1 MALTLG
7 TNVGFV
13 ATAPT
18 GDPAGTDTTI
28 DGSSVV
34 VKDTSPAG
42 AIRITEIGWYRG
54 SGTNTANF
62 EVALYS
68 EAAGVADVRIF
79 VDATN
84 SSAVGPGWITTTV
97 DWPISGS
104 TAYWLGVQM
113 DAHTGS
119 STIDTAASGG
129 SGIDVRTS
137 QTTLNN
143 PYGGGAVSDADGMYA
158 VYAVYQTSP
167 STSLNTP
174 ADASSTSNRTPVLD
188 FTGTDAETNDIRYN
202 VQIDTVNTFD
212 SQGSANGTFSDN
224 FDDNS
229 LSGSWTATGSYGKV
243 FERSHRFE
251 VWHSTDIN
259 DYNQIITGSAY
270 DINESNFFVR
280 LLDAGNQAVTSHGA
294 IFFLRKHADDANKI
308 FFTVS
313 NTFLQCFKVVA
324 GTQTQVGSNVNY
336 DSATHKW
343 LRFREAG
350 TTLYWD
356 YSTDGSSW
364 TNLNSL
370 ANPFGTTSFDIAL
383 QTGIYAAETVP
394 TYAIFDSLNT
404 SKAPLIDVV
413 SGTDAGFA
421 NPDTGGDTDPFN
433 SGENIQYTVQSALSI
448 GTTYYWR
455 VRAQD
460 PNGSKGYG
468 AWSSTRSFTVTSGG
482 VKPLN
487 ISQAIKRAS
496 YF

>member
-1 MALTLG
+1 MALAIG

-13 ATAPT
+13 TTAPSA
-18 GDPAGTDTTI
+18 DPAGSDTTI

-42 AIRITEIGWYRG
+42 AVRITQIGWYRG

-62 EVALYS
+62 EIALYS

-84 SSAVGPGWITTTV
+84 SSAAGGWITTTV
-97 DWPISGS
+97 DWPISPS
-104 TAYWLGVQM
+104 TAYWLGLQM

-119 STIDTAASGG
+119 STVDSATSGG

-158 VYAVYQTSP
+158 IYALVQTSP
-167 STSLNTP
+167 STALNTP
-174 ADASSTSNRTPVLD
+174 ADAGSTTDTTPTLD
-188 FTGTDAETNDIRYN
+188 FTGTDGEANDIRYN

-212 SQGSANGTFSDN
+212 SQGSANGSFSDN

-229 LSGSWTATGSYGKV
+229 LSGSWTATGSSGKI
-243 FERSHRFE
+243 FERSHRIE
-251 VWHSTDIN
+251 INHNTIAN
-259 DYNQIITGSAY
+259 DYNQIITGSTY
-270 DINESNFFVR
+270 DINESNFYVR
-280 LLDAGNQAVTSHGA
+280 LLDAGNQALTSHGA
-294 IFFLRKHADDANKI
+294 IFFIRKSGDDANKI
-308 FFTVS
+308 FFTVTNS
-313 NTFLQCFKVVA
+313 VIQCFKVVA
-324 GTQTQVGSNVNY
+324 SVQTQVGSDTAY
-336 DSATHKW
+336 DAATHKW

-356 YSTDGSSW
+356 YSTDASSW
-364 TNLNSL
+364 TNITTL
-370 ANPFGTTSFDIAL
+370 ANPFATTSFNIGL
-383 QTGIYAAETVP
+383 QTGIYSAETSP
-394 TYAIFDSLNT
+394 SYAIFDNLNT
-404 SKAPLIDVV
+404 TKAPLIDAV

-433 SGENIQYTVQSALSI
+433 SGENIQYTVQSTLSV

-455 VRAQD
+455 VRAMD
-460 PNGSKGYG
+460 PTGSKGYG
-468 AWSSTRSFTVTSGG
+468 DWTATRSFSVISASLPR
-482 VKPLN
+482 VLS
-487 ISQAIKRAS
+487 ISQAVKRAS
-496 YF
+496 VF

>member
-1 MALTLG
+1 MALALG

-13 ATAPT
+13 TTAPT

-68 EAAGVADVRIF
+68 DDGTAAATRIF
-79 VDATN
+79 VDNTN

-97 DWPISGS
+97 DWPISAS
-104 TAYWLGVQM
+104 TAYWLGLQM

-119 STIDTAASGG
+119 STVDTATSGG
-129 SGIDVRTS
+129 SGTDVRTS
-137 QTTLNN
+137 QTTLND
-143 PYGGGAVSDADGMYA
+143 PYGGGAVADADGMYA
-158 VYAVYQTSP
+158 IYALVQTSP

-174 ADASSTSNRTPVLD
+174 ADASSTTDTTPLLD
-188 FTGTDAETNDIRYN
+188 FTGTDAESNDVRYN

-212 SQGSANGTFSDN
+212 SQGSANGSFSDN

-229 LSGSWTATGSYGKV
+229 LSGSWTLTGSTGKV
-243 FERSHRFE
+243 FERSHRIE
-251 VWHSTDIN
+251 INHNTTAN
-259 DYNQIITGSAY
+259 DYNQIITGSTY

-280 LLDAGNQAVTSHGA
+280 LLDAGNQALTSHGA
-294 IFFLRKHADDANKI
+294 IFFIRKSGDDTNKI
-308 FFTVS
+308 FFTVTNS
-313 NTFLQCFKVVA
+313 VIQCFKVVA
-324 GTQTQVGSNVNY
+324 SVQTQVGSDTAY
-336 DSATHKW
+336 SASTHKW

-364 TNLNSL
+364 TNLQSL
-370 ANPFGTTSFDIAL
+370 ANPFGTTSFNIAL
-383 QTGIYAAETVP
+383 QSGAYNAETSN
-394 TYAIFDSLNT
+394 TYAIFDNLNT
-404 SKAPLIDVV
+404 TKAPLIDVV

>member
-1 MALTLG
+1 MALAIG

-13 ATAPT
+13 TTAPT
-18 GDPAGTDTTI
+18 ADPAGSDTTI

-84 SSAVGPGWITTTV
+84 SSAAGGWITTTV
-97 DWPISGS
+97 DWPISPS
-104 TAYWLGVQM
+104 TAYWLGLQM

-119 STIDTAASGG
+119 STVDSATSGG
-129 SGIDVRTS
+129 SGIDLRTV

-158 VYAVYQTSP
+158 IYALVQTSP
-167 STSLNTP
+167 STALNTP
-174 ADASSTSNRTPVLD
+174 ADASSTTDTTPTLD
-188 FTGTDAETNDIRYN
+188 FTGTDAEANDIRYN

-212 SQGSANGTFSDN
+212 SQGAANGSFSDN

-229 LSGSWTATGSYGKV
+229 LSASWALTGTYGKA

-251 VWHSTDIN
+251 VWHNTDVN
-259 DYNQIITGSAY
+259 DYNQIITVSTY
-270 DINESNFFVR
+270 DLNESNFFVR
-280 LLDAGNQAVTSHGA
+280 LLDAGNQAVASHGA
-294 IFFLRKHADDANKI
+294 IFFIRKNADDSNKL

-313 NTFLQCFKVVA
+313 STVLQCFKVVV
-324 GTQTQVGSNVNY
+324 GVQTQVGSNVTY
-336 DSATHKW
+336 DAAVHKW

-370 ANPFGTTSFDIAL
+370 ANPFTKKHPGSAYPSF
-383 QTGIYAAETVP
+383 
-394 TYAIFDSLNT
+394 
-404 SKAPLIDVV
+404 
-413 SGTDAGFA
+413 
-421 NPDTGGDTDPFN
+421 
-433 SGENIQYTVQSALSI
+433 
-448 GTTYYWR
+448 
-455 VRAQD
+455 
-460 PNGSKGYG
+460 
-468 AWSSTRSFTVTSGG
+468 
-482 VKPLN
+482 
-487 ISQAIKRAS
+487 
-496 YF
+496 